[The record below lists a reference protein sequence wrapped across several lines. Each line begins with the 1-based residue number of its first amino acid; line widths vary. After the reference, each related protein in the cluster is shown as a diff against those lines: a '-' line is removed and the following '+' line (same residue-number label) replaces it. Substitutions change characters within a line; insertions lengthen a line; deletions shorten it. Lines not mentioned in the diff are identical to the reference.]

1 MIVKNLGKY
10 IRHFGDVRLIQGTNK
25 LDETETILFKE
36 ALKHPLNKVL
46 VDKSEIEFEEKTESI
61 SDMSAKDA
69 EKAIKDTFDLNLLDE
84 FKEDEEGGKKRATV
98 IKAIDLQI
106 ESIENPDEDTIVD
119 PDE

>member
-25 LDETETILFKE
+25 LDESETVLFKE
-36 ALKHPLNKVL
+36 ALNHPLNKVL
-46 VDKSEIEFEEKTESI
+46 IKSKEIEYEEKASSI
-61 SDMSAKDA
+61 SDMNAKDA

-84 FKEDEEGGKKRATV
+84 FLEDEEGGKKRATV
-98 IKAIDLQI
+98 IKAIEAQVD
-106 ESIENPDEDTIVD
+106 SIENPDEDTIVD